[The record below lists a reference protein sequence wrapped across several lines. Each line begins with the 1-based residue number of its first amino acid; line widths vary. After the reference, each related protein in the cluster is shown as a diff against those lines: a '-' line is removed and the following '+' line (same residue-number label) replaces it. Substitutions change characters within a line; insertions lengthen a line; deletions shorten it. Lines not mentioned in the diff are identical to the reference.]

1 LIYYIKKGATM
12 AIDIGGSAL
21 IIVDVQN
28 DFCPGYTGKDGIKRP
43 NGTLAVSQGRAV
55 IEPLNQIAEKFDRE
69 GGKIIASQD
78 WHPAHHSSFASSH
91 PGKKVN
97 DIILFPV
104 PAPDPSRIFQRR
116 RRNPKYEYVPAAIQQ
131 VMWPDHCIEGSDG
144 ARFHDELNLNHVDLI
159 IRKGHRIDLD
169 SYSVFFEN
177 DRFTSTGLDGFLKGL
192 GLNQIY
198 IGGLATDYCIL
209 YSVMDAVRLGYK
221 VTVLSDAVSGVNV
234 PEGSVERAFA
244 LMRGAGVSFTST
256 REIVQ

>member
-1 LIYYIKKGATM
+1 MYYNEIGEPM
-12 AIDIGGSAL
+12 AIDVRGAAL

-43 NGTLAVSQGRAV
+43 DGALAVSQGWEV

-78 WHPAHHSSFASSH
+78 WHPAHHTSFASSH

-97 DIILFPV
+97 EIVFLQV
-104 PAPDPSRIFQRR
+104 PEQDPLLVPQRP
-116 RRNPKYEYVPAAIQQ
+116 RRNSKFEYVPSAIQQ

-144 ARFHDELNLNHVDLI
+144 ARFHDNLNLNHADLI
-159 IRKGHRIDLD
+159 IRKGHRRDLD

-192 GLNQIY
+192 GLNRVY
-198 IGGLATDYCIL
+198 IGGLATDYCVL
-209 YSVMDAVRLGYK
+209 FSVMDAVRLGYK

-234 PEGSVERAFA
+234 PEGSVERAFI
-244 LMRGAGVSFTST
+244 LMRGAGVSFTT
-256 REIVQ
+256 VREIVQ